1 MIWLVE
7 VVQAIETA
15 SEPNTMEAI
24 RCRSSSF
31 LLTVVQVLYYDDQ
44 QAIRAMPKTSSTSRN
59 SLSLR
64 TTTHLAERHVDKSEC
79 NPLCD
84 CRHATAIES
93 PRQSALLIIVI
104 LVLASSLLALL
115 RPLSRLGLLLRG
127 LCDLLGLVVLSL
139 RGSGSG
145 SLLALLLLGGLGGL
159 LLRSLRDLLLL
170 LILASVV
177 VLFVLSLSSRSLA
190 LLSGGAVRALGVY
203 ATERSS

>member
-1 MIWLVE
+1 M
-7 VVQAIETA
+7 
-15 SEPNTMEAI
+15 
-24 RCRSSSF
+24 
-31 LLTVVQVLYYDDQ
+31 VQVLYYDDQ

-84 CRHATAIES
+84 CRHATAIEI

-104 LVLASSLLALL
+104 IVLASSLLALL